1 MFRKMRRSAQQL
13 SAEQSTEIL
22 NKCTSGILS
31 LAGDNGYPYG
41 VPLSYAFND
50 GTIYFHSAVEGH
62 KIDGIKRNDKCSFCV
77 IAQDD
82 ILPEKFTTL
91 YKSVICFGK
100 INLVEDETEKRNA
113 LLILAEKY
121 SPDIDETLCQKEINT
136 YIRNTCILALDIE
149 HMTGKQCREFLNR

>member
-1 MFRKMRRSAQQL
+1 MFRKMRRGAQQL
-13 SAEQSTEIL
+13 SAEQSIEIL

-31 LAGDNGYPYG
+31 LAGDNDYPYG

-121 SPDIDETLCQKEINT
+121 SPDIDEALCQKEINT
-136 YIRNTCILALDIE
+136 YIRNTCILALNIE